1 MRHFRQ
7 TGVGEVIAMWMGGL
21 TARLVLGS
29 FVAAL
34 GMGITMASA
43 DELADIKQRG
53 VLRVGTKADYRPFG
67 FRDASGNIVGLE
79 PDLASDM
86 AKRLGVK
93 LELVPVVGSNRM
105 QFLQQGKVDLLIATM
120 GDTPERRKVVDI
132 VEPNYYASGAN
143 VLALKSEHIQDW
155 TQLKGKPVCM
165 IQGSFYNKELQESY
179 GIQSVAFKGTT
190 EAFAALKAGSC
201 IGLAYDDTAVYGAL
215 LDPEWANYEVPLKSM
230 FVQPWGVGV
239 KLGDEG
245 LSKFASD
252 AIKDWHKAG
261 TILELEKKWGLPN
274 SKFAEEMH
282 EKSK

>member
-34 GMGITMASA
+34 GMATTMASA

-143 VLALKSEHIQDW
+143 VLA
-155 TQLKGKPVCM
+155 
-165 IQGSFYNKELQESY
+165 
-179 GIQSVAFKGTT
+179 
-190 EAFAALKAGSC
+190 
-201 IGLAYDDTAVYGAL
+201 
-215 LDPEWANYEVPLKSM
+215 
-230 FVQPWGVGV
+230 
-239 KLGDEG
+239 
-245 LSKFASD
+245 
-252 AIKDWHKAG
+252 
-261 TILELEKKWGLPN
+261 
-274 SKFAEEMH
+274 
-282 EKSK
+282 